1 NCAALGTR
9 LRQFSDIL
17 PSNDGRNRKYR
28 GSVFQVEYEAA
39 WQRRHTVMGEIVSNN
54 SQTVQPLATRPPLWR
69 RLIERRR
76 NRRLSLHELR
86 EMRDA
91 ATRIPRRQLQIFV
104 SLIDLQIERS
114 ANSAERGR
122 LQQLRCHIST
132 RMVVEKH
139 ISLGHLPGGVKLE
152 VVLAEVCRGIA
163 DGYRNGGARP
173 QLYWRLGS
181 ADIDRDRALSVA
193 LLLSEVLSECMNF
206 TCNQPYERRID
217 VALNR
222 LDHGEAELSIKDN
235 CLEGAELAEQVLRA
249 NPLPQRFALRCGG
262 TLRSNGAPHFS
273 LQLSMPTLAQQPR

>member
-1 NCAALGTR
+1 
-9 LRQFSDIL
+9 
-17 PSNDGRNRKYR
+17 
-28 GSVFQVEYEAA
+28 
-39 WQRRHTVMGEIVSNN
+39 MSNN
-54 SQTVQPLATRPPLWR
+54 PQTVQPLATRPPLWR
-69 RLIERRR
+69 RLIDRRR
-76 NRRLSLHELR
+76 NRRLSLHELGELR
-86 EMRDA
+86 EA

-122 LQQLRCHIST
+122 LQQLRCHIAT

-139 ISLGHLPGGVKLE
+139 ISLDHLPGGVKLE

-163 DGYRNGGARP
+163 DGYRNGAAQPR
-173 QLYWRLGS
+173 LYWRLGS

-193 LLLSEVLSECMNF
+193 LLLSEVLCECMNF
-206 TCNQPYERRID
+206 TCSQPYERRID

-222 LDHGEAELSIKDN
+222 LDHGEAELSIKDH

-273 LQLSMPTLAQQPR
+273 LQLSVPTLAQQPR